1 MSQAPDYTVDNSTG
15 ANVRIDLNAIFG
27 AIATNNSAGS
37 DNGSIQNLGFF
48 ADTSLQKLRLKEA
61 TGNNFVN
68 LRGFDGSL
76 PLPDGTN
83 LNPSLFFDD
92 DPNTGIFSSAADTF
106 NVATGGVERMELGAT
121 TIFNESGADVD
132 FRIEG
137 DTRSNLFHVDAGN
150 DRIGIDRSAPDA
162 VFHIFD
168 NAAANDRAALK
179 LEAFRPKIRLQD
191 RTGSSHSAEILCD
204 GNALRFN
211 ISVPSDDTTNLSELM
226 RIDSS
231 GQVGIGTTSPTT
243 MLHVQQS
250 AVTNAPSRSS
260 VLYLE
265 NNANCEIQFVGNSS
279 NDCQLRFGT
288 SSNTFKGAIEY
299 ELDNN
304 NLEFVTN
311 GSERMRLDSSGSL
324 LMGTTSS
331 AGFDSFGSN
340 SGGIILDNVN
350 SSNTLLLATHDT
362 VKFFYGVDASHAY
375 LWCGSNHPIRIA
387 TDNAE
392 RMRISS
398 NGNFLVGRT
407 GTINVDGKI
416 CNHVFEQLA
425 STNFA
430 LGVHC
435 EKSTQRGIGIFYTS
449 GQSASDFM
457 FCEVS
462 GSIKFELKGN
472 GGFANV
478 QSNDVNLSDVSVKK
492 NITDATST
500 IDQVKQWKIK
510 EFHLTDDEDS
520 ADKRFGV
527 VAQDMETVDPKLVT
541 EYGSNLK
548 GVKEQ
553 QIYWKAIKCLQEAI
567 TKIEVLETKVAALEA
582 A

>member
-1 MSQAPDYTVDNSTG
+1 
-15 ANVRIDLNAIFG
+15 
-27 AIATNNSAGS
+27 
-37 DNGSIQNLGFF
+37 
-48 ADTSLQKLRLKEA
+48 
-61 TGNNFVN
+61 
-68 LRGFDGSL
+68 
-76 PLPDGTN
+76 
-83 LNPSLFFDD
+83 
-92 DPNTGIFSSAADTF
+92 
-106 NVATGGVERMELGAT
+106 ATGGVERMELGAT

-331 AGFDSFGSN
+331 AGFDSFGSGT
-340 SGGIILDNVN
+340 GGIILDNVS
-350 SSNTLLLATHDT
+350 SSNTVLLATHDT
-362 VKFFYGVDASHAY
+362 AKFFYGVDASFAY

-387 TDNAE
+387 T
-392 RMRISS
+392 
-398 NGNFLVGRT
+398 
-407 GTINVDGKI
+407 
-416 CNHVFEQLA
+416 
-425 STNFA
+425 
-430 LGVHC
+430 
-435 EKSTQRGIGIFYTS
+435 
-449 GQSASDFM
+449 
-457 FCEVS
+457 
-462 GSIKFELKGN
+462 
-472 GGFANV
+472 
-478 QSNDVNLSDVSVKK
+478 
-492 NITDATST
+492 
-500 IDQVKQWKIK
+500 
-510 EFHLTDDEDS
+510 
-520 ADKRFGV
+520 
-527 VAQDMETVDPKLVT
+527 
-541 EYGSNLK
+541 
-548 GVKEQ
+548 
-553 QIYWKAIKCLQEAI
+553 
-567 TKIEVLETKVAALEA
+567 
-582 A
+582 